1 MLLAITL
8 SISALFL
15 TACNDDDDDYTG
27 IDTNKAYVS
36 ESNYAI
42 DKVDNAS
49 TIKVMTYNMA
59 NVQGKTATATAM
71 VLFPKSNTTE
81 RWLSCSGMGTWNC
94 WGG

>member
-1 MLLAITL
+1 MQQSPITL

-15 TACNDDDDDYTG
+15 TACNDYDDDYTG

-59 NVQGKTATATAM
+59 NV
-71 VLFPKSNTTE
+71 
-81 RWLSCSGMGTWNC
+81 
-94 WGG
+94 